1 MEHTMDVVRSITD
14 EGDDDSL
21 KSAIADGDGESA
33 RGQPNKGKEILRYI
47 IAVEVLLTTNDTV
60 EKQW

>member
-1 MEHTMDVVRSITD
+1 MDVVGSITN

-21 KSAIADGDGESA
+21 KSAIANGDGQSA
-33 RGQPNKGKEILRYI
+33 RGQSNKGKEILRYI
-47 IAVEVLLTTNDTV
+47 IAVEVLLTSNDTV